1 MGNGPVLWLRVAS
14 THTHVHDARTFTHG
28 YMRLRLRVVCVCVLS
43 FCCCCVASWASPK
56 HDLRGSACSCACVCT
71 ARAASTSFTIWE
83 VACCTWYVCVCVSQ
97 TERSLPV
104 PLVWDGGR
112 AMEAWYVCVC
122 VSRTE
127 RSLPMPLVWDGGRAM
142 EEGVGVA
149 PPCLRSARRCRAN
162 PNCFSLQVTSS
173 MVSGR

>member
-1 MGNGPVLWLRVAS
+1 MCI
-14 THTHVHDARTFTHG
+14 HVHVHVHVHVHACAHEGRCLRWAAPLACPIRATGLACLIWAMGLCCGFG
-28 YMRLRLRVVCVCVLS
+28 PPVYMHMYMMHVHSRMGTCVCVCVCVLS

-83 VACCTWYVCVCVSQ
+83 VACCTWYVCVCVSR

-104 PLVWDGGR
+104 
-112 AMEAWYVCVC
+112 
-122 VSRTE
+122 
-127 RSLPMPLVWDGGRAM
+127 PLVWDGGRAM

-149 PPCLRSARRCRAN
+149 PPRLRSARR
-162 PNCFSLQVTSS
+162 
-173 MVSGR
+173 